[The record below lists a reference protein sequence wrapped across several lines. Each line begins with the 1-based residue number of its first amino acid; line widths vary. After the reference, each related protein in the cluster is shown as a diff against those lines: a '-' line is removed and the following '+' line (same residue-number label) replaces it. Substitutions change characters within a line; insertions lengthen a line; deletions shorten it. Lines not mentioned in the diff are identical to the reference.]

1 MDTIEEINKRLEH
14 LNRNDLAYILNQL
27 LYRDNR
33 IAQAEHDLPYIMAE
47 FASDVRD
54 GKRWDTTRDANA
66 FLVAYREKVQAQLD
80 ALIKREAERQE
91 VFDAEYPA
99 KAAGRG

>member
-14 LNRNDLAYILNQL
+14 LDRNTLAYIENQIL
-27 LYRDNR
+27 TRDNR
-33 IAQAEHDLPYIMAE
+33 VAQAEHDLPYIMAE
-47 FASDVRD
+47 FAAEVRD
-54 GKRWDTTRDANA
+54 GKRWDTTHDAKA
-66 FLVAYREKVQAQLD
+66 FLVAYRERVQAQLD
-80 ALIKREAERQE
+80 GLIKREAERQE